1 MSMILMDKTNGRHT
15 VMTVYQSLS
24 LMIMFTVLCITIIN
38 ANKR

>member
-1 MSMILMDKTNGRHT
+1 
-15 VMTVYQSLS
+15 MTVYQSLS